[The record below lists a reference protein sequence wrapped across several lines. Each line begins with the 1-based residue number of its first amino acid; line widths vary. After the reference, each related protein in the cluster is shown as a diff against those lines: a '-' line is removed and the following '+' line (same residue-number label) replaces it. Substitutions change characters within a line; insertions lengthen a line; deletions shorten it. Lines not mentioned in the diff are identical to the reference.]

1 MIVDETSRK
10 EIAAISETV
19 SCISVR
25 HYGGIQERFNQTQG
39 MAFVGCTGSPNYFLP
54 SVLMELRLPS
64 LISRSI
70 YLLFVLKGYRQ
81 KTLFMNKSI
90 SFAGNEILH
99 NLEEL

>member
-1 MIVDETSRK
+1 MEGTKDLRMIVDETSRK

-70 YLLFVLKGYRQ
+70 YLLFVLKGYR
-81 KTLFMNKSI
+81 
-90 SFAGNEILH
+90 
-99 NLEEL
+99 